1 LEKSGKNRLAL
12 VLFFLFIFSH
22 SMADNGSVPVVDID
36 GDEYV
41 ALSDLGR
48 VNGLD
53 SSFDIITQRGR
64 FYRGTSTAVYQVGLS
79 AVLFNGALKK
89 YPRPVLRKAGDV
101 LFPAAFAEDLL
112 HGFYPHWTVSRK
124 DRLVVFS
131 AAEPG
136 PRETPANGKALPR
149 QKTEAPPVR
158 DRIGFIII
166 DPGHGGRDP
175 GAIGRGGLH
184 EKKITLG
191 VASRLEGYLK
201 ANLKG
206 VRIVLTRRSDKF
218 IELATRTK
226 IANGHLR
233 ENENGVFVSIHV
245 NASISPRISGFETYY
260 LSQNPSNDEARA
272 TAALENNVVVL
283 EEKSHRK
290 SYDDIEHMEAF
301 MLTAQIQRESALL
314 AECIQSGIDSRI
326 TEFKSRGVRKAD
338 FFVLRGSLMP
348 AALAEIGY
356 ITNSREAQQLTKA
369 AYQEKMARG
378 IGEGLVSF
386 IKKYNQMIKN

>member
-1 LEKSGKNRLAL
+1 MEKNGKTRLAL
-12 VLFFLFIFSH
+12 ALFFLFIFSH
-22 SMADNGSVPVVDID
+22 AAADTGSISVVDID
-36 GDEYV
+36 GADYV
-41 ALSDLGR
+41 ALSNLSR
-48 VNGLD
+48 VYGLD

-79 AVLFNGALKK
+79 AALFNGALKK
-89 YPRPVLRKAGDV
+89 YPRPVLRKSGDV

-124 DRLVVFS
+124 DRLIIFS
-131 AAEPG
+131 AAEPI
-136 PRETPANGKALPR
+136 PRETPQTQKNVPGEKA
-149 QKTEAPPVR
+149 EVPPVR

-166 DPGHGGRDP
+166 DAGHGGIDP
-175 GAIGRGGLH
+175 GAIGRGGLQ
-184 EKKITLG
+184 EKTITLS
-191 VASRLEGYLK
+191 VAGRLESYLK
-201 ANLKG
+201 SNLKG
-206 VRIVLTRRSDKF
+206 VRIMLTRRSDIF
-218 IELATRTK
+218 IELVTRTK

-233 ENENGVFVSIHV
+233 ENENGVFISIHV

-260 LSQNPSNDEARA
+260 LSQNPTNDEARA

-283 EEKSHRK
+283 EDKSHRK

-314 AECIQSGIDSRI
+314 AECIQSGMDHSIS
-326 TEFKSRGVRKAD
+326 EFKSRGVRKAD
-338 FFVLRGSLMP
+338 FFVLRGALMP

-356 ITNSREAQQLTKA
+356 ITNSREAQKLTKA
-369 AYQEKMARG
+369 AHQDKVARG
-378 IGEGLVSF
+378 IGRGLISF

>member
-1 LEKSGKNRLAL
+1 LEKSGKARLAL
-12 VLFFLFIFSH
+12 VLFYLFIFSRAV
-22 SMADNGSVPVVDID
+22 ADNGSIPVIHID
-36 GDEYV
+36 GSDYV
-41 ALSDLGR
+41 ALSDLGQI
-48 VNGLD
+48 NGLD
-53 SSFDIITQRGR
+53 NSFDIITQRGR
-64 FYRGTSTAVYQVGLS
+64 FYRGTGTAVYQVGLS
-79 AVLFNGALKK
+79 AALFNGALKK
-89 YPRPVLRKAGDV
+89 YPRPVIRKSGDV
-101 LFPAAFAEDLL
+101 LFPASFAEDLL
-112 HGFYPHWTVSRK
+112 RGFFPAWNITRK
-124 DRLVVFS
+124 ERLIAYS
-131 AAEPG
+131 MAEPA
-136 PRETPANGKALPR
+136 PREKPPAGKTTPPGK
-149 QKTEAPPVR
+149 TDTPPVR

-166 DPGHGGRDP
+166 DAGHGGRDP

-184 EKKITLG
+184 EKKITLS
-191 VASRLEGYLK
+191 VAGRLESYLK

-206 VRIVLTRRSDKF
+206 VRIILTRRSDKF

-245 NASISPRISGFETYY
+245 NASISPRVSGFETYY

-290 SYDDIEHMEAF
+290 SYDDVEHMEAF

-314 AECIQSGIDSRI
+314 AECIQSGMDRNT
-326 TEFKSRGVRKAD
+326 TEFKSRGVKKAD

-356 ITNSREAQQLTKA
+356 ITNSREAQQLTRA
-369 AYQEKMARG
+369 SYQEKLARG
-378 IGEGLVSF
+378 IGEGLASF
-386 IKKYNQMIKN
+386 IKKYNLMIKN

>member
-1 LEKSGKNRLAL
+1 MEKSGKSRCALA
-12 VLFFLFIFSH
+12 LFFLFIFSQAA
-22 SMADNGSVPVVDID
+22 ADNGAIPVLTID
-36 GDEYV
+36 GADYV

-48 VNGLD
+48 VDGLD

-64 FYRGTSTAVYQVGLS
+64 FYRGTRTAVYQAGLS
-79 AVLFNGALKK
+79 AALFSGTLKK
-89 YPRPVLRKAGDV
+89 YPRPVFRRAGDV

-112 HGFYPHWTVSRK
+112 RDFFPEGAVTRK
-124 DRLVVFS
+124 DRLIVFS
-131 AAEPG
+131 AMERA
-136 PRETPANGKALPR
+136 PRRTPPADEA
-149 QKTEAPPVR
+149 APPEKAGAPEAR
-158 DRIGFIII
+158 DRIGFVII
-166 DPGHGGRDP
+166 DAGHGGKDP
-175 GAIGRGGLH
+175 GAIGRKGLH

-191 VASRLEGYLK
+191 VARRLESYLK
-201 ANLKG
+201 SNLKG
-206 VRIVLTRRSDKF
+206 VSIVLTRRSDTF

-226 IANGHLR
+226 IANSHLR
-233 ENENGVFVSIHV
+233 EKENGVFISVHV

-290 SYDDIEHMEAF
+290 SYDDVEHMEAF

-314 AECIQSGIDSRI
+314 AECIQSGIDRS
-326 TEFKSRGVRKAD
+326 TSEFKSRGVRKAD

-356 ITNSREAQQLTKA
+356 ITNPREAQHLTKA
-369 AYQEKMARG
+369 AYQEKVARG

-386 IKKYNQMIKN
+386 IKKYNRMIKN